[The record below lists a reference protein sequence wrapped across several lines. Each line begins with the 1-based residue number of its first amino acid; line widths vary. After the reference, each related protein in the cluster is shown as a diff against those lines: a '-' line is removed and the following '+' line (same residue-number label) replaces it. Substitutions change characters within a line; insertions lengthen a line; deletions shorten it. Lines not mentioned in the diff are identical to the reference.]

1 MPREELGSLRRS
13 QVITTFGPGSVVD
26 FRTGGRRGAPVSV
39 IVAGIETWDSRTA
52 TPGLDHPQAIHEP
65 RLENRLGVYGFRQP
79 PVTGDWPGR
88 KGSVTGEELYA
99 YRFPRWL
106 RCPRCQNL
114 RPARNWRRHP
124 GSPGLSCAG
133 CSSDPKTGARKVYVV
148 PVRFITACPNGHLDE
163 YPWHSWVQHKPGCE
177 PGDLRLYSEGGSG
190 LSSLVLYCPKCKT
203 GENMEGC
210 FGEEAL
216 DTPCSGRRP
225 WLDEDDE
232 SCDRM
237 LRTLQRGASNLYFP
251 IIRSSLDI
259 PPWSDLLQRQL
270 GKDWGRLKDMDSAE
284 QRRAYIELSGL
295 DSELDTTV
303 DSLTQEIEERV
314 DLLGQM
320 SDDLRR
326 EEYQQFISG
335 SRTGPGA
342 LLDQEAEFE
351 VEEAPRAVELSPV
364 IGQVVRAK
372 RLREVRALQ
381 GFTRIHPPEHED
393 SEIAPLSSGGHPG
406 WLPAVEV
413 KGEGI
418 FVELSDAKVREWE
431 ERDEVRER
439 FSRFLSA
446 DELVDLEVHAG
457 PRFLLVHSLAHALIR
472 SISLECGYGA
482 ASLRE
487 RLYVG
492 EEMAGCLIYTATP
505 DSEGTL
511 GGLVQQ
517 ADEELF
523 LTAITRALDDA
534 SWCASDPLCIT
545 GRAAL
550 SDPLNAAACHN
561 CMLLPETSCEQF
573 NQLLDRAA
581 LVGTP
586 VNRGLGFFEGLVAA
600 DRITA

>member
-1 MPREELGSLRRS
+1 MPREELGNLRRS

-26 FRTGGRRGAPVSV
+26 FRTGGRRGAPVSA
-39 IVAGIETWDSRTA
+39 IVAGIDTWDSRTK

-65 RLENRLGVYGFRQP
+65 RLENRLGVFGFRQP
-79 PVTGDWPGR
+79 PVTGDWPG
-88 KGSVTGEELYA
+88 KDKKVTGEELYA

-106 RCPRCQNL
+106 RCPRCENL
-114 RPARNWRRHP
+114 RPARHWNRHP
-124 GSPGLSCAG
+124 GSPGLTCAG
-133 CSSDPKTGARKVYVV
+133 CSNDPETGARDVYVV

-163 YPWHSWVQHKPGCE
+163 FPWHSWLQHAPGCD
-177 PGDLRLYSEGGSG
+177 PGDLRLFSSGGSG
-190 LSSLVLYCPKCKT
+190 LSSLVVYCPKCEE
-203 GENMEGC
+203 GEDMEGC

-216 DTPCSGRRP
+216 ENPCSGRRP
-225 WLDEDDE
+225 WLGDDDE

-251 IIRSSLDI
+251 VIRSSLDI
-259 PPWSDLLQRQL
+259 PPWSDPLQRQL
-270 GKDWGRLKDMDSAE
+270 GKDWGRLKEKDSAE
-284 QRRAYIELSGL
+284 KRRQYIEVTGL
-295 DSELDTTV
+295 ASELGTTV
-303 DSLTQEIEERV
+303 EELADEVEDRV
-314 DLLGQM
+314 ELLDHM

-326 EEYQQFISG
+326 EEYQQFISASKSG
-335 SRTGPGA
+335 APGN
-342 LLDQEAEFE
+342 LDEEAEFE
-351 VEEAPRAVELSPV
+351 VEKAPRAVELSPV
-364 IGQVVRAK
+364 IKQVVRAK
-372 RLREVRALQ
+372 RLREVRALE

-393 SEIAPLSSGGHPG
+393 SDIAPLSSGRLP

-418 FVELSDAKVREWE
+418 FVQLPDGKVREWE
-431 ERDEVRER
+431 ERDDVRRR
-439 FSRFLSA
+439 FFQFLSEPDLA
-446 DELVDLEVHAG
+446 DVDVHFG
-457 PRFLLVHSLAHALIR
+457 PRFLLVHTLAHALIR

-523 LTAITRALDDA
+523 LTAVNRALDD
-534 SWCASDPLCIT
+534 SEWCASDPLCIT

-550 SDPLNAAACHN
+550 SDPLNVAACHN

-573 NQLLDRAA
+573 NQLLDRGS

-586 VNRGLGFFEGLVAA
+586 ENRALGFFEGLRAA
-600 DRITA
+600 DRMTA

>member
-1 MPREELGSLRRS
+1 MPREELGDLRRS

-26 FRTGGRRGAPVSV
+26 FRTGGRRGAPVSA
-39 IVAGIETWDSRTA
+39 IVAGIETWDSRTK

-65 RLENRLGVYGFRQP
+65 RLEDRLGVFGFRQP
-79 PVTGDWPGR
+79 PVTGDWPGKGR
-88 KGSVTGEELYA
+88 KATGEELYA

-106 RCPRCQNL
+106 RCPRCENL
-114 RPARNWRRHP
+114 RPAQRWKRPP
-124 GSPGLSCAG
+124 GSPSRICAG
-133 CSSDPKTGARKVYVV
+133 CSNDPETGARDVHVV
-148 PVRFITACPNGHLDE
+148 PVRFIAACPNGHLDE
-163 YPWHSWVQHKPGCE
+163 FPWHSWVQHKPGCD
-177 PGDLRLYSEGGSG
+177 PKDLRLFTSGGSG
-190 LSSLVLYCPKCKT
+190 LSSLVLYCPECEE
-203 GENMEGC
+203 GRNMEGC

-216 DTPCSGRRP
+216 EAPCSGRRP

-251 IIRSSLDI
+251 VIRSSLDI
-259 PPWSDLLQRQL
+259 PPWSDPLQRQL
-270 GKDWGRLKDMDSAE
+270 GKDWGRLKDMDSSE
-284 QRRAYIELSGL
+284 QRREYIKLSKL

-303 DSLTQEIEERV
+303 EDLVQEIEDRV
-314 DLLGQM
+314 DLLGEM
-320 SDDLRR
+320 SEDLRR
-326 EEYQQFISG
+326 EEYQQFVGASKG
-335 SRTGPGA
+335 RPPGH
-342 LLDQEAEFE
+342 LDEEAEFE
-351 VEEAPRAVELSPV
+351 VETAPRAVELSPV
-364 IGQVVRAK
+364 IDQVVKAK

-393 SEIAPLSSGGHPG
+393 SEIASLSSGRLP

-418 FVELSDAKVREWE
+418 FVELPDEKVREWE
-431 ERDEVRER
+431 DRDAVQKR
-439 FSRFLSA
+439 FSRFLTKSELA
-446 DELVDLEVHAG
+446 DLDVHAG
-457 PRFLLVHSLAHALIR
+457 PRFLLVHSLAHVLIR
-472 SISLECGYGA
+472 SISLECGYST

-487 RLYVG
+487 RLYVS
-492 EEMAGCLIYTATP
+492 EEMAACLIYTATP

-523 LTAITRALDDA
+523 LTAVTRALDDA

-550 SDPLNAAACHN
+550 SDPLNVAACHN

-581 LVGTP
+581 LVGAP
-586 VNRGLGFFEGLVAA
+586 DESDLGFFEGVMVA
-600 DRITA
+600 DRVTA